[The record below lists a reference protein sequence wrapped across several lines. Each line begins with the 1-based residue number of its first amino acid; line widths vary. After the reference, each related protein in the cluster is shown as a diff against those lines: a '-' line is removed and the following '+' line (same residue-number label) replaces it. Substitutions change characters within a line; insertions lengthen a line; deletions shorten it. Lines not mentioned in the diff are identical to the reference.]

1 MMRRMGALFA
11 AGLVVASLALPIRAQ
26 ESQESR
32 DKASPPVKLKSEKRA
47 MTLSAVGTLVPW
59 AVFASYFLGD
69 HPTDTYANIASVG
82 ALVSPLG
89 PSLGYFYA
97 GATGRALLGL
107 GIRLAGLAGMVG
119 GSYGLD
125 NVDSNATLMTAFI
138 IAGAGVTLASTVI
151 DLAGVKKAVRRH
163 NLKVQK
169 LQVYL
174 APLVS
179 PRTKALGLQ
188 VRLSF

>member
-1 MMRRMGALFA
+1 MRRMGALLA
-11 AGLVVASLALPIRAQ
+11 AGLIVASLALPIRAQ

-32 DKASPPVKLKSEKRA
+32 DKAPPPVKLKSEKRA
-47 MTLSAVGTLVPW
+47 MTLSVVGTLVPL

-97 GATGRALLGL
+97 GSTGRGLLGI
-107 GIRLAGLAGMVG
+107 GIRLVGLAGIVG
-119 GSYGLD
+119 GGYGLD
-125 NVDSNATLMTAFI
+125 NGDANETLMTAFI

-163 NLKVQK
+163 NLKVQS
-169 LQVYL
+169 LQVAL
-174 APLVS
+174 APIVV
-179 PRTKALGLQ
+179 PRTRSFGLQ
-188 VRLSF
+188 ARLSF

>member
-1 MMRRMGALFA
+1 
-11 AGLVVASLALPIRAQ
+11 
-26 ESQESR
+26 
-32 DKASPPVKLKSEKRA
+32 
-47 MTLSAVGTLVPW
+47 MTLSVVGTLVPL
-59 AVFASYFLGD
+59 AVSASYLL
-69 HPTDTYANIASVG
+69 TDGSSYAHANVAAVGLLIA
-82 ALVSPLG
+82 PLG

-107 GIRLAGLAGMVG
+107 GIRLAGLAGMIG

-125 NVDSNATLMTAFI
+125 NYDSNETLMEAFI
-138 IAGAGVTLASTVI
+138 IAGAGLTLASTVI

-169 LQVYL
+169 LQVAL

-188 VRLSF
+188 ARLSF

>member
-1 MMRRMGALFA
+1 MMRRMGALLA
-11 AGLVVASLALPIRAQ
+11 AGLIVGSLALPLRAQ

-32 DKASPPVKLKSEKRA
+32 DKAPPPVKLKSEKRA
-47 MTLSAVGTLVPW
+47 MTLSAVGTLVPL
-59 AVFASYFLGD
+59 AVSASYLL
-69 HPTDTYANIASVG
+69 TDGSSYAHANVAAVGLLIA
-82 ALVSPLG
+82 PLG

-107 GIRLAGLAGMVG
+107 GIRLAGLAGMIG

-125 NVDSNATLMTAFI
+125 NYDSNETLMEAFI
-138 IAGAGVTLASTVI
+138 IAGAGLTLASTVI

-169 LQVYL
+169 LQVAL

-188 VRLSF
+188 ARLSF